1 MKNYLFAIS
10 LGTTA
15 LVATNAPAQVLS
27 PTSALTSTVTA
38 DPTGGAGGT
47 GGTAGPQTQKS
58 SGDFVAAA
66 LGQAPTSLTGQCA
79 AEVKLFFGVLQ
90 YGHTLHAE
98 CLYQAS
104 ANFLNA
110 GYVYTGAMLLEK
122 AYNKGD
128 QVYDK
133 SLQGALQSDVDRIAL
148 SHTQVTQIV
157 SPSPDEMAKLNQKL
171 TAILDQNR
179 LIEERLSAIRTR

>member
-1 MKNYLFAIS
+1 VKNYLFAIA
-10 LGTTA
+10 LGATA

-27 PTSALTSTVTA
+27 PTAA
-38 DPTGGAGGT
+38 GGAGGT
-47 GGTAGPQTQKS
+47 AGAQTQKT

-66 LGQAPTSLTGQCA
+66 LGQALTSLTGPCA

-104 ANFLNA
+104 ANFANA
-110 GYVYTGAMLLEK
+110 GYVYTGAILLEK
-122 AYNKGD
+122 AYNGGD

-133 SLQGALQSDVDRIAL
+133 SLQDALQSDVNRI
-148 SHTQVTQIV
+148 TQVTQIV
-157 SPSPDEMAKLNQKL
+157 SPSPDEMTKLNQKL
-171 TAILDQNR
+171 TAIADQNR

>member
-1 MKNYLFAIS
+1 MRIYLFAIT
-10 LGTTA
+10 LGATA
-15 LVATNAPAQVLS
+15 LVFTNALAQVLS
-27 PTSALTSTVTA
+27 PTAT
-38 DPTGGAGGT
+38 GGT
-47 GGTAGPQTQKS
+47 GGTAGPLTQKT

-104 ANFLNA
+104 ANLVNA

-122 AYNKGD
+122 AYNARD
-128 QVYDK
+128 QVYDE
-133 SLQGALQSDVDRIAL
+133 SLQGALQSDVNRIAL
-148 SHTQVTQIV
+148 SHTQAQVV
-157 SPSPDEMAKLNQKL
+157 SPSLDEMAKINQQL
-171 TAILDQNR
+171 TAMANQIR
-179 LIEERLSAIRTR
+179 LIDERLSLIRTR

>member
-1 MKNYLFAIS
+1 VKNYLFAIA
-10 LGTTA
+10 LGATA

-27 PTSALTSTVTA
+27 PTA
-38 DPTGGAGGT
+38 AGGT
-47 GGTAGPQTQKS
+47 GGTAGALTQKT

-104 ANFLNA
+104 TNFMNA
-110 GYVYTGAMLLEK
+110 GYVFTGAMLLEK
-122 AYNKGD
+122 AYNGGD
-128 QVYDK
+128 QVYDE
-133 SLQGALQSDVDRIAL
+133 SLRSALQSDVDRIAL
-148 SHTQVTQIV
+148 SQVTQIV
-157 SPSPDEMAKLNQKL
+157 SPSPYEISKLNQQL
-171 TAILDQNR
+171 SAIADRTR